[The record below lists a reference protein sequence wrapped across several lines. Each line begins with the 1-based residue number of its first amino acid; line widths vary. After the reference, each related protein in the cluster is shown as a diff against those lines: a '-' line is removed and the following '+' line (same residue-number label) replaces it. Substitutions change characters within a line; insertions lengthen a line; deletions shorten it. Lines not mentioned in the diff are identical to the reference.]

1 VSHTVPSRMPFGVA
15 SYSFPFSCG
24 WARRDGRP
32 AFPHCLR
39 APELIALATEHQL
52 SGIEIPL
59 AGMLPDLSDATIDR
73 LRETLAR
80 AGLGLVADTGVVD
93 MPTLREQLP
102 AIARAGARVVR
113 ATLSSILEGAR
124 AGLPGGWEA
133 YKQEMRRRIVELQ
146 PLLEQYDVVLALE
159 NHQDATSDDL
169 IALCQAGGERVG
181 ITFDVVNPLAVG
193 EEPFAF
199 ARKAGA
205 LIRNVHIK
213 DYQIYPTESG
223 YRLVRAAIG
232 QGVIDWAAMLR
243 LLREVAPGATYH
255 IELAALYAR
264 HIRLLEDQWWDGYP
278 PRDARELIPTLRFA
292 ARNARPAD
300 EPWQTPWERDAPDEE
315 IELYERGQFE
325 ASVAHLRS
333 ILETRDQ
340 RPETRDQ
347 RPETRD
353 E

>member
-1 VSHTVPSRMPFGVA
+1 MSHTIPSRIPVGVA

-24 WARRDGRP
+24 WVRRDGRP
-32 AFPHCLR
+32 AFAQPLR
-39 APELIALATEHQL
+39 APDLIALATEHQL

-59 AGMLPDLSDATIDR
+59 AGMLPDLSNTSIDQ
-73 LRETLAR
+73 LRETLAS

-93 MPTLREQLP
+93 VAKLREQLP
-102 AIARAGARVVR
+102 AAARAGARVVR

-124 AGLPGGWEA
+124 ASLPGGWDAYLEA
-133 YKQEMRRRIVELQ
+133 MRQRIIELR
-146 PLLEQYDVVLALE
+146 PLLEQYDLTLALE

-169 IALCQAGGERVG
+169 IALCRAGGERVG

-199 ARKAGA
+199 ARKVGA

-213 DYQIYPTESG
+213 DYQIYPTASG

-232 QGVIDWAAMLR
+232 MGVIDWAAMLA
-243 LLREVAPGATYH
+243 LLREIAPGATYH
-255 IELAALYAR
+255 IELAQLYAR
-264 HIRLLEDQWWDGYP
+264 HIRLLEDEWWNGYP
-278 PRDARELIPTLRFA
+278 PRDARELIPALRFA
-292 ARNARPAD
+292 ARHARPAG

-325 ASVAHLRS
+325 ESVAHLRS
-333 ILETRDQ
+333 LIG
-340 RPETRDQ
+340 
-347 RPETRD
+347 
-353 E
+353 

>member
-1 VSHTVPSRMPFGVA
+1 MSHTVPSRMPFGVA

-32 AFPHCLR
+32 SFPEPIR
-39 APELIALATEHQL
+39 ALDLIALATEHQL

-59 AGMLPDLSDATIDR
+59 AGMLPDLSNDSIDQ
-73 LRETLAR
+73 LREMLAS

-93 MPTLREQLP
+93 VATLREQLP
-102 AIARAGARVVR
+102 AAARAGAKVVR

-124 AGLPGGWEA
+124 AGLPDGWDA
-133 YKQEMRRRIVELQ
+133 YMDEMRRRIVALR
-146 PLLEQYDVVLALE
+146 PLLEEYDLVLALE

-169 IALCQAGGERVG
+169 IGLCQAGGERVG

-213 DYQIYPTESG
+213 DYQIYPSESG

-232 QGVIDWAAMLR
+232 HGVIDWAAMLA

-264 HIRLLEDQWWDGYP
+264 HVRLLEDEWWNGYP
-278 PRDARELIPTLRFA
+278 PRDARELIPALRFA
-292 ARNARPAD
+292 ARYARPAG

-315 IELYERGQFE
+315 VELYERGQFE
-325 ASVAHLRS
+325 ESVAHLRS
-333 ILETRDQ
+333 ILAT
-340 RPETRDQ
+340 
-347 RPETRD
+347 
-353 E
+353 

>member
-1 VSHTVPSRMPFGVA
+1 MSHIVPSRIPIGVA

-24 WARRDGRP
+24 SAKRDGRP
-32 AFPHCLR
+32 AFARPIR
-39 APELIALATEHQL
+39 AAELIALAVEHGL

-59 AGMLPDLSDATIDR
+59 TSMLPDLSDSSVDQ
-73 LRETLAR
+73 LRVALAA
-80 AGLGLVADTGVVD
+80 AGLGLVADTGIVD
-93 MPTLREQLP
+93 VATLRKQLP
-102 AIARAGARVVR
+102 AIARAGAKVFR

-124 AGLPGGWEA
+124 ASLPGGWDA
-133 YKQEMRRRIVELQ
+133 YIEEMRRRIIELR
-146 PLLEQYDVVLALE
+146 PLLEQYDLIMALE

-199 ARKAGA
+199 ARKVGG

-232 QGVIDWAAMLR
+232 QGVIDWAAMLE
-243 LLREVAPGATYH
+243 LLREVAPGTTYH
-255 IELAALYAR
+255 IELAALYGR
-264 HIRLLEDQWWDGYP
+264 HVRLLEDDWWNGYP

-292 ARNARPAD
+292 ARHARPAD
-300 EPWQTPWERDAPDEE
+300 ESWQTPWERDAPDEE
-315 IELYERGQFE
+315 LLLYERGQFE
-325 ASVAHLRS
+325 HSVAHLRS
-333 ILETRDQ
+333 ILEIR
-340 RPETRDQ
+340 E
-347 RPETRD
+347 
-353 E
+353 

>member
-1 VSHTVPSRMPFGVA
+1 VSHTVPSRIPIGVA

-24 WARRDGRP
+24 WAKRSGRP
-32 AFPHCLR
+32 AFPQPIR
-39 APELIALATEHQL
+39 APDLIALASEHQL

-59 AGMLPDLSDATIDR
+59 TGMLPDLSNSSVDQ
-73 LRETLAR
+73 LRESLAA
-80 AGLGLVADTGVVD
+80 AGLGLVADTGIVD
-93 MPTLREQLP
+93 VATLRQQLP
-102 AIARAGARVVR
+102 AIARAGAKVVR

-124 AGLPGGWEA
+124 AALPGGWDA
-133 YKQEMRRRIVELQ
+133 YREEMRRRLVELR
-146 PLLEQYDVVLALE
+146 PLLDEYDLVLALE

-199 ARKAGA
+199 ARKVGG

-213 DYQIYPTESG
+213 DYQIYLTESG

-232 QGVIDWAAMLR
+232 QGVIDWAAMLE
-243 LLREVAPGATYH
+243 LLHEVAPGATYH

-264 HIRLLEDQWWDGYP
+264 HVRLLEDYWWNGYP
-278 PRDARELIPTLRFA
+278 PRDARELVPALRFA
-292 ARNARPAD
+292 ARHARPAD

-315 IELYERGQFE
+315 VELYERGQFE
-325 ASVAHLRS
+325 YSVAHLRS
-333 ILETRDQ
+333 ILAIGD
-340 RPETRDQ
+340 
-347 RPETRD
+347 
-353 E
+353 

>member
-1 VSHTVPSRMPFGVA
+1 MSHTVPSRMPIGIA

-24 WARRDGRP
+24 WANRHGRP
-32 AFPHCLR
+32 AFPQPIR
-39 APELIALATEHQL
+39 APDLIALAVDHGL
-52 SGIEIPL
+52 CGIEIPL
-59 AGMLPDLSDATIDR
+59 SSMLPDLSNSSVDQ
-73 LRETLAR
+73 LRESLA
-80 AGLGLVADTGVVD
+80 AANLGLVADTGIVD
-93 MPTLREQLP
+93 VATLRAQLP
-102 AIARAGARVVR
+102 AAARAGAKIVR

-124 AGLPGGWEA
+124 AELPGGWDA
-133 YKQEMRRRIVELQ
+133 YREEMRRRIVELR
-146 PLLEQYDVVLALE
+146 PLLEEYDLVLALE

-193 EEPFAF
+193 EEPFTF
-199 ARKAGA
+199 ARKVGG

-232 QGVIDWAAMLR
+232 QGVIDWAAMLD
-243 LLREVAPGATYH
+243 LLHKIAPGATYH

-264 HIRLLEDQWWDGYP
+264 HVRLLEDEWWSGYP

-292 ARNARPAD
+292 ARHARPAD

-315 IELYERGQFE
+315 IELYERGQFDY
-325 ASVAHLRS
+325 SVAHLRS
-333 ILETRDQ
+333 IIG
-340 RPETRDQ
+340 
-347 RPETRD
+347 
-353 E
+353 

>member
-1 VSHTVPSRMPFGVA
+1 VSHIVPARIPVGIA
-15 SYSFPFSCG
+15 SYTFPFSCG
-24 WARRDGRP
+24 WAKRDGRP
-32 AFPHCLR
+32 AFPQPIR
-39 APELIALATEHQL
+39 VPELIALAVEHGL

-59 AGMLPDLSDATIDR
+59 TGMLPDLSNRSVDQ
-73 LRETLAR
+73 LRESLAA
-80 AGLGLVADTGVVD
+80 AGLGLVADTGIVD
-93 MPTLREQLP
+93 VATLREQLP
-102 AIARAGARVVR
+102 AIARAGAQVVR

-133 YKQEMRRRIVELQ
+133 YREEMRRRLIELR
-146 PLLEQYDVVLALE
+146 PLLDKYDLILALE

-199 ARKAGA
+199 ARKAGR

-232 QGVIDWAAMLR
+232 QGVIDWAAMLE

-255 IELAALYAR
+255 IELAALYGR
-264 HIRLLEDQWWDGYP
+264 HIRLLEDEWWNGYP
-278 PRDARELIPTLRFA
+278 PRDARALIPALRFA
-292 ARNARPAD
+292 ARHARPAD

-325 ASVAHLRS
+325 QSVAHLRS
-333 ILETRDQ
+333 LIG
-340 RPETRDQ
+340 
-347 RPETRD
+347 
-353 E
+353 

>member
-24 WARRDGRP
+24 SARRDGRP
-32 AFPHCLR
+32 AFLRPIR
-39 APELIALATEHQL
+39 APDLIALATEHQL

-59 AGMLPDLSDATIDR
+59 AGMLPDLSNKSIDQLRAT
-73 LRETLAR
+73 LESAN
-80 AGLGLVADTGVVD
+80 LGLVADTGIVD
-93 MPTLREQLP
+93 VATLSEQLP
-102 AIARAGARVVR
+102 AAARAGAKVVR

-124 AGLPGGWEA
+124 ARLPGGWDA
-133 YKQEMRRRIVELQ
+133 YIAEMCRRLVELR
-146 PLLEQYDVVLALE
+146 PLLEEYDLTLALE

-169 IALCQAGGERVG
+169 IALCRAGGERVG

-232 QGVIDWAAMLR
+232 QGVIDWAAMLA
-243 LLREVAPGATYH
+243 LLREVAPHATYH
-255 IELAALYAR
+255 IELAALYHR
-264 HIRLLEDQWWDGYP
+264 HIRLLEDQWWEGYP
-278 PRDARELIPTLRFA
+278 PRDARELIPTLRFV
-292 ARNARPAD
+292 ARNFRPAD

-315 IELYERGQFE
+315 VELYERGQFE
-325 ASVAHLRS
+325 ASVTHLRS
-333 ILETRDQ
+333 ILAIGDW
-340 RPETRDQ
+340 D
-347 RPETRD
+347 
-353 E
+353 